1 MIQLLVLRAQ
11 EEMRVWDWIRHLLL
25 FRSWRWPC
33 AALVGGDCGFRLL
46 PSHFIATGRPVLP
59 CSIQPF
65 LENTLA
71 SLQGVSLFR
80 VIINIIASPQS
91 KPISLGLRINPSPLG
106 LAGRQPI
113 CCSVQ
118 GRKSDHSCRRQA
130 CLGFP
135 TSLGA
140 KRDLPLLVG
149 GSVLQCTPLTGLS
162 TEGEVS

>member
-149 GSVLQCTPLTGLS
+149 GKCPPVHTPHRSEYG
-162 TEGEVS
+162 G